1 MRKNVIAILIGLI
14 SIIPYIITY
23 VFFNYSI
30 SIYLFLIPYFIYQ
43 IYKPNTKHEYLNIF
57 LISSF
62 CIFISMFLIIPSL
75 IILKD
80 KYLFS
85 IKTFSS
91 LYKLSIIKNFLISY
105 AFLLISNYIFYRKK
119 YETNIIILIS
129 IFILF
134 ITSFIIKFN
143 NKLDYINYKTIKI
156 NDNHTIKLPS
166 NFNRISDNIYTVD
179 DIKKGSLDYNN
190 SLIKFI
196 TIKYLNNYT
205 LIKKDDISKK
215 DIKQYKIKKIKE
227 YDNSIVIIGKKG
239 NGYIYYDY
247 YIKDNENIIYIQF
260 ILDHEDNITK
270 KIIDTIK

>member
-23 VFFNYSI
+23 VFFNFYI

-43 IYKPNTKHEYLNIF
+43 IYNPNTKHEYLNIF

-75 IILKD
+75 IILKE

-134 ITSFIIKFN
+134 ITGFIIKFN

-166 NFNRISDNIYTVD
+166 NFKRISDNIYTVD

>member
-75 IILKD
+75 IILKE

-91 LYKLSIIKNFLISY
+91 LYKL
-105 AFLLISNYIFYRKK
+105 
-119 YETNIIILIS
+119 NI
-129 IFILF
+129 
-134 ITSFIIKFN
+134 
-143 NKLDYINYKTIKI
+143 IKI
-156 NDNHTIKLPS
+156 NNKTS
-166 NFNRISDNIYTVD
+166 Y
-179 DIKKGSLDYNN
+179 KKYKNKYQYNN
-190 SLIKFI
+190 ISFIFFSIK
-196 TIKYLNNYT
+196 
-205 LIKKDDISKK
+205 
-215 DIKQYKIKKIKE
+215 
-227 YDNSIVIIGKKG
+227 
-239 NGYIYYDY
+239 
-247 YIKDNENIIYIQF
+247 NIIRY
-260 ILDHEDNITK
+260 
-270 KIIDTIK
+270 

>member
-75 IILKD
+75 IILKE

-91 LYKLSIIKNFLISY
+91 LYKLNIIKNFLISY

-134 ITSFIIKFN
+134 ITGFIIKFN

-166 NFNRISDNIYTVD
+166 NFKRISDNIYTVD

>member
-62 CIFISMFLIIPSL
+62 CIFVSMFLIIPSL
-75 IILKD
+75 IILKE

-119 YETNIIILIS
+119 YEANIIILIF

-134 ITSFIIKFN
+134 ITGFIIKFN

-166 NFNRISDNIYTVD
+166 NFKRISDNIYTVD

>member
-75 IILKD
+75 IILKE

-134 ITSFIIKFN
+134 ITGFIINFN

-166 NFNRISDNIYTVD
+166 NFKRISDNIYTVD

>member
-1 MRKNVIAILIGLI
+1 MRKNIIAILIGLI

-75 IILKD
+75 IILKE

-91 LYKLSIIKNFLISY
+91 LYKLNIIKNFLISY

-134 ITSFIIKFN
+134 ITGFIIKFN

-166 NFNRISDNIYTVD
+166 NFKRISDNIYTVD

>member
-75 IILKD
+75 IILKE

-91 LYKLSIIKNFLISY
+91 LYKLNIIKNFLISY

-134 ITSFIIKFN
+134 ITGFIINFN

-166 NFNRISDNIYTVD
+166 NFKRISDNIYTVD

-227 YDNSIVIIGKKG
+227 YDNLIVIIGKKG

-270 KIIDTIK
+270 KIIETIK

>member
-75 IILKD
+75 IILKE

>member
-75 IILKD
+75 IILKE

-85 IKTFSS
+85 IKTFNS
-91 LYKLSIIKNFLISY
+91 LDKLSIIKNFLISY

-134 ITSFIIKFN
+134 ITGFIIKFN

-166 NFNRISDNIYTVD
+166 NFKRISDNIYTVD

>member
-75 IILKD
+75 IILKE

-134 ITSFIIKFN
+134 ITGFIIKFN

-156 NDNHTIKLPS
+156 NDNHIIKLPS
-166 NFNRISDNIYTVD
+166 NFKRISDNIYTVD

>member
-1 MRKNVIAILIGLI
+1 M
-14 SIIPYIITY
+14 
-23 VFFNYSI
+23 
-30 SIYLFLIPYFIYQ
+30 
-43 IYKPNTKHEYLNIF
+43 F

-62 CIFISMFLIIPSL
+62 CIFLSMFLIIPSL
-75 IILKD
+75 ITLKE

-85 IKTFSS
+85 IKTFNS

-129 IFILF
+129 NFILF
-134 ITSFIIKFN
+134 ITGFIIKFN
-143 NKLDYINYKTIKI
+143 NKLDYINYKTIRI
-156 NDNHTIKLPS
+156 NDNHT
-166 NFNRISDNIYTVD
+166 
-179 DIKKGSLDYNN
+179 
-190 SLIKFI
+190 IKFI

-215 DIKQYKIKKIKE
+215 DIKQYKIKKVE
-227 YDNSIVIIGKKG
+227 ENDNSIIIIIIGKKG

-270 KIIDTIK
+270 KIETIK

>member
-75 IILKD
+75 IILKE

-134 ITSFIIKFN
+134 ITGFIIKFN

-260 ILDHEDNITK
+260 ILDHENNITK

>member
-75 IILKD
+75 IILKE

-105 AFLLISNYIFYRKK
+105 AFLLISIYIFYRKK

-134 ITSFIIKFN
+134 ITGFIINFN

-166 NFNRISDNIYTVD
+166 NFKRISDNIYTVD

>member
-75 IILKD
+75 IILKE

-134 ITSFIIKFN
+134 ITGFIIKFN

-166 NFNRISDNIYTVD
+166 NFKRISDNIYTVD

-227 YDNSIVIIGKKG
+227 YDNLIVIIGKKG

>member
-75 IILKD
+75 IILKE

-134 ITSFIIKFN
+134 ITGFIIKFN

-166 NFNRISDNIYTVD
+166 NFKRISDNIYTVD

-260 ILDHEDNITK
+260 ILDHENNITK

>member
-43 IYKPNTKHEYLNIF
+43 IYKPNNKHEYLNIF

-75 IILKD
+75 IILKE

-91 LYKLSIIKNFLISY
+91 LYKLSIIKIFLISY

-134 ITSFIIKFN
+134 ITGFIIKFN

-166 NFNRISDNIYTVD
+166 NFKRISDNIYTVD

>member
-75 IILKD
+75 IILKE

-105 AFLLISNYIFYRKK
+105 ALLLISNYIFYRKK

-134 ITSFIIKFN
+134 ITGFIINFN

-166 NFNRISDNIYTVD
+166 NFKRISDNIYTVD

>member
-75 IILKD
+75 IILKE

-134 ITSFIIKFN
+134 ITGFIIKFN

-166 NFNRISDNIYTVD
+166 NFKRISNNIYTVD

>member
-75 IILKD
+75 IILKE

-85 IKTFSS
+85 IKTFNS

-134 ITSFIIKFN
+134 ITGFIIKFN

-166 NFNRISDNIYTVD
+166 NFKRISDNIYTVD

>member
-23 VFFNYSI
+23 VFFNYFI

-75 IILKD
+75 IILKE

-134 ITSFIIKFN
+134 ITGFIINFN

-166 NFNRISDNIYTVD
+166 NFKRISDNIYTVD

>member
-75 IILKD
+75 IILKE

-134 ITSFIIKFN
+134 ITGFIIKFN

>member
-75 IILKD
+75 IILKE

-134 ITSFIIKFN
+134 ITGFIIKFN

-166 NFNRISDNIYTVD
+166 NFKRISDNIYTVD

-270 KIIDTIK
+270 KIIETIK

>member
-75 IILKD
+75 IILKE

-134 ITSFIIKFN
+134 ITGFIIKFN

-166 NFNRISDNIYTVD
+166 NFKRISDNIYTVD

-227 YDNSIVIIGKKG
+227 YDNSMVIIGKKG

>member
-75 IILKD
+75 IILKE

-134 ITSFIIKFN
+134 ITGFIIKFN
-143 NKLDYINYKTIKI
+143 NKLDYINYKTIRI

-166 NFNRISDNIYTVD
+166 NFKRISDNIYTVD

>member
-75 IILKD
+75 IILKE

-119 YETNIIILIS
+119 YEANIIILIS

-134 ITSFIIKFN
+134 ITGFIIKFN

-166 NFNRISDNIYTVD
+166 NFKRISDNIYTVD

-205 LIKKDDISKK
+205 LIKKEDKSKK

>member
-75 IILKD
+75 IILKE

-119 YETNIIILIS
+119 YEANIIILIS

-134 ITSFIIKFN
+134 ITGFIIKFN

-166 NFNRISDNIYTVD
+166 NFNKGKKMYFSVPYKATDGTWVTGIFYIGQDGNI
-179 DIKKGSLDYNN
+179 L
-190 SLIKFI
+190 I
-196 TIKYLNNYT
+196 TIPKIPDRFPVN
-205 LIKKDDISKK
+205 ISFP
-215 DIKQYKIKKIKE
+215 I
-227 YDNSIVIIGKKG
+227 
-239 NGYIYYDY
+239 
-247 YIKDNENIIYIQF
+247 
-260 ILDHEDNITK
+260 
-270 KIIDTIK
+270 

>member
-1 MRKNVIAILIGLI
+1 MRKNIIAILIGLI

-75 IILKD
+75 IILKE

-134 ITSFIIKFN
+134 ITGFIIKFN

-166 NFNRISDNIYTVD
+166 NFKRISDNIYTVD

>member
-75 IILKD
+75 IILKE

-134 ITSFIIKFN
+134 ITGFIIKFN

-166 NFNRISDNIYTVD
+166 NFKRISDNIYTVD

>member
-1 MRKNVIAILIGLI
+1 MRKNIIAILIGLI

-75 IILKD
+75 IILKE

-134 ITSFIIKFN
+134 ITGFIIKFN

>member
-75 IILKD
+75 IILKE

-134 ITSFIIKFN
+134 ITGFIIKFN

-166 NFNRISDNIYTVD
+166 NFKRISDNIYTVD

-239 NGYIYYDY
+239 NGYVYYDY

-270 KIIDTIK
+270 KIIETIK

>member
-1 MRKNVIAILIGLI
+1 
-14 SIIPYIITY
+14 
-23 VFFNYSI
+23 
-30 SIYLFLIPYFIYQ
+30 
-43 IYKPNTKHEYLNIF
+43 
-57 LISSF
+57 
-62 CIFISMFLIIPSL
+62 MFLIIPSL
-75 IILKD
+75 IILKE

-134 ITSFIIKFN
+134 ITGFIINFN

-166 NFNRISDNIYTVD
+166 NFKRISDNIYTVD

-190 SLIKFI
+190 SSIKFI

>member
-62 CIFISMFLIIPSL
+62 CIFISIFLIIPSL
-75 IILKD
+75 IILKE

-134 ITSFIIKFN
+134 ITGFIIKFN

-166 NFNRISDNIYTVD
+166 NFKRISDNIYTVD

-239 NGYIYYDY
+239 NGYVYYDY

-270 KIIDTIK
+270 KIIETIK

>member
-75 IILKD
+75 IILKE

-105 AFLLISNYIFYRKK
+105 ALLLISNYIFYRKK

-134 ITSFIIKFN
+134 ITGFIIKFN

-166 NFNRISDNIYTVD
+166 NFKRISDNIYTVD

>member
-75 IILKD
+75 IILKE

-134 ITSFIIKFN
+134 ITGFIIKFN

-166 NFNRISDNIYTVD
+166 NFKRISDNIYTVD

-247 YIKDNENIIYIQF
+247 YIKDNETIIYIQF
-260 ILDHEDNITK
+260 IRDHEDNITK
-270 KIIDTIK
+270 KIIETIK

>member
-62 CIFISMFLIIPSL
+62 CIFVSMFLIIPSL
-75 IILKD
+75 IILKE

-134 ITSFIIKFN
+134 ITGFIIKFN

-166 NFNRISDNIYTVD
+166 NFKRISDNIYTVD

-247 YIKDNENIIYIQF
+247 YIKDNETIIYIQF
-260 ILDHEDNITK
+260 IRDHEDNITK

>member
-62 CIFISMFLIIPSL
+62 CIFVSMFLIIPSL
-75 IILKD
+75 IILKE

-85 IKTFSS
+85 IKTFNS

-134 ITSFIIKFN
+134 ITGFIIKFN

-166 NFNRISDNIYTVD
+166 NFKRISDNIYTVD

>member
-62 CIFISMFLIIPSL
+62 CIFVSMFLIIPSL
-75 IILKD
+75 IILKE

-134 ITSFIIKFN
+134 ITGFIIKFN

-166 NFNRISDNIYTVD
+166 NFKRISDNIYTVD

-227 YDNSIVIIGKKG
+227 YDNLIVIIGKKG